1 MKVMSPSLNREA
13 TLFATTSEKEV
24 ARPISEE
31 FEAFD
36 QLFKSNYEGL
46 CHFVTQIVSC
56 HHTAEEI
63 VADVFWKLWKNR
75 ADLKINRSL
84 KAYLKTAVRNQ
95 SIDYLRKKNRMRKM
109 ESKMDAQSYINKDCP
124 ESILIVQELRDHI
137 EHSVELLPPQGQNV
151 YRLSRDKGLKYKEIA
166 EFLDISLKT
175 VETHMRR
182 SLISIRREMAGYV
195 QENPLVQG

>member
-1 MKVMSPSLNREA
+1 MKVISPSSNRG
-13 TLFATTSEKEV
+13 TVLFKADADKEEE
-24 ARPISEE
+24 RSISED
-31 FEAFD
+31 FKTFD

-84 KAYLKTAVRNQ
+84 NAYLKTAVRNQ
-95 SIDYLRKKNRMRKM
+95 SIDYLRKKNRLRRM
-109 ESKMDAQSYINKDCP
+109 ESKMDVQNFINKECP
-124 ESILIVQELRDHI
+124 ESILIVQELRDQI
-137 EHSVELLPPQGQNV
+137 EHSVESLPPQGQNV

-182 SLISIRREMAGYV
+182 SLISIRREMAGYI
-195 QENPLVQG
+195 QENPVVQS